1 MQAATDSVCRLQQ
14 REQER
19 KKVKV
24 DHLNNGA
31 YDIRAFIIILLVVA
45 FDKINSLNLFY
56 AVI

>member
-1 MQAATDSVCRLQQ
+1 MQEATDSVCRLQQ

-24 DHLNNGA
+24 DHLDNGA
-31 YDIRAFIIILLVVA
+31 YDIGAFIIILLVVA
-45 FDKINSLNLFY
+45 LDKINSLNLFY